1 MEQAINKL
9 SEMLGVGVQEVYTVL
24 QATAKVDGEIAF
36 IGLIVGIV
44 FLVLSIFTLTLFV
57 IGIVQN
63 EELMIM
69 TGLFLSLIF
78 LAIGI
83 SFTSINLRTHKL
95 CTENPKGYAIEKI
108 LKYNDY
114 R

>member
-24 QATAKVDGEIAF
+24 QATAKIDGEMAY
-36 IGLIVGIV
+36 IGIIVGII
-44 FLVLSIFTLTLFV
+44 FCVLSVFTIALFITGLV
-57 IGIVQN
+57 KD
-63 EELMIM
+63 EEWIIM
-69 TGLFLSLIF
+69 TGLLTSGIC

-83 SFTSINLRTHKL
+83 SFITSNLRIYKL